1 MAKEIAA
8 STMKL
13 KLVSGQ
19 DAKDNPKYSTRS
31 FKDINTELSDE
42 DMLSVG
48 TAMACLW
55 ARFFVQIPQSWMPKS
70 QTRHSQSIV

>member
-48 TAMACLW
+48 TAMAGL
-55 ARFFVQIPQSWMPKS
+55 QTMPLG
-70 QTRHSQSIV
+70 QVLRTDTTELDG

>member
-42 DMLSVG
+42 GMLSVG
-48 TAMACLW
+48 TAMAGL
-55 ARFFVQIPQSWMPKS
+55 QTMPLG
-70 QTRHSQSIV
+70 QVLRTDTTELDA

>member
-31 FKDINTELSDE
+31 FKDINPQLSDE

-48 TAMACLW
+48 TAMAGL
-55 ARFFVQIPQSWMPKS
+55 QTMPLG
-70 QTRHSQSIV
+70 QVLRTDTTELDA

>member
-48 TAMACLW
+48 TAMAGL
-55 ARFFVQIPQSWMPKS
+55 QTMPLG
-70 QTRHSQSIV
+70 QVLRTDTAVLDA

>member
-8 STMKL
+8 SSMKL
-13 KLVSGQ
+13 KLVSGR
-19 DAKDNPKYSTRS
+19 DAKDHPKYSTRS

-48 TAMACLW
+48 TAMAGL
-55 ARFFVQIPQSWMPKS
+55 QTMPLG
-70 QTRHSQSIV
+70 QVLRTDTTELDA

>member
-31 FKDINTELSDE
+31 FKYINTELSDE

-48 TAMACLW
+48 TAMAGL
-55 ARFFVQIPQSWMPKS
+55 QTMPLGQVLRTDTKELDA
-70 QTRHSQSIV
+70 

>member
-19 DAKDNPKYSTRS
+19 DAKDNPKDSSRS
-31 FKDINTELSDE
+31 FNNINPRLSDE

-48 TAMACLW
+48 TAMANL
-55 ARFFVQIPQSWMPKS
+55 QTMPLG
-70 QTRHSQSIV
+70 QVLRTDTAVLDA

>member
-48 TAMACLW
+48 TAMAGL
-55 ARFFVQIPQSWMPKS
+55 QTMPLG
-70 QTRHSQSIV
+70 QVLRTDTRELDA

>member
-1 MAKEIAA
+1 MAMEIAA

-48 TAMACLW
+48 TAMAGL
-55 ARFFVQIPQSWMPKS
+55 QTMPLG
-70 QTRHSQSIV
+70 QVLRTDTTELDA

>member
-31 FKDINTELSDE
+31 FKDISTELSDE

-48 TAMACLW
+48 TAMAGL
-55 ARFFVQIPQSWMPKS
+55 QTMPLG
-70 QTRHSQSIV
+70 QVLRTDTTELDA

>member
-48 TAMACLW
+48 TAMANL
-55 ARFFVQIPQSWMPKS
+55 QTMPLG
-70 QTRHSQSIV
+70 QVLRTDTTELDA

>member
-19 DAKDNPKYSTRS
+19 DAKDNQKYSTRS

-48 TAMACLW
+48 TAMAGL
-55 ARFFVQIPQSWMPKS
+55 QTMPLG
-70 QTRHSQSIV
+70 QVLRTDTTELDA

>member
-19 DAKDNPKYSTRS
+19 DAKDNPKYSSRS
-31 FKDINTELSDE
+31 FKDINTQLSDE

-48 TAMACLW
+48 TAMAGL
-55 ARFFVQIPQSWMPKS
+55 QTMPLG
-70 QTRHSQSIV
+70 QVLRTDTAVLDA

>member
-31 FKDINTELSDE
+31 FKDVNTELSDE

-48 TAMACLW
+48 TAMAGL
-55 ARFFVQIPQSWMPKS
+55 QTMPLGKVLR
-70 QTRHSQSIV
+70 TDTTELDA

>member
-13 KLVSGQ
+13 QLVSGQ

-48 TAMACLW
+48 TAMAGL
-55 ARFFVQIPQSWMPKS
+55 QTMPLG
-70 QTRHSQSIV
+70 QVLRTDTTELDA

>member
-48 TAMACLW
+48 TAMAGL
-55 ARFFVQIPQSWMPKS
+55 QTMPLGQGLRTDTKELDA
-70 QTRHSQSIV
+70 

>member
-48 TAMACLW
+48 TAMAGL
-55 ARFFVQIPQSWMPKS
+55 QTMPLG
-70 QTRHSQSIV
+70 QVLRTDTAELDA

>member
-1 MAKEIAA
+1 M
-8 STMKL
+8 

-48 TAMACLW
+48 TAMAGL
-55 ARFFVQIPQSWMPKS
+55 QTMPLG
-70 QTRHSQSIV
+70 QVLRTDTTELDA

>member
-1 MAKEIAA
+1 MTKEIAA
-8 STMKL
+8 STIKL

-48 TAMACLW
+48 TAMAGL
-55 ARFFVQIPQSWMPKS
+55 QTMPLG
-70 QTRHSQSIV
+70 QVLRTDTTELDA

>member
-48 TAMACLW
+48 TAMAGLQTMPLG
-55 ARFFVQIPQSWMPKS
+55 QILRTDTKELDA
-70 QTRHSQSIV
+70 

>member
-31 FKDINTELSDE
+31 FKDINTEPSDE

-48 TAMACLW
+48 TAMAGL
-55 ARFFVQIPQSWMPKS
+55 QTMPLG
-70 QTRHSQSIV
+70 QVLRTDTTELDA

>member
-8 STMKL
+8 STTKL
-13 KLVSGQ
+13 KLVRGQ
-19 DAKDNPKYSTRS
+19 EAKDNPKYSTRS

-48 TAMACLW
+48 TAMAGL
-55 ARFFVQIPQSWMPKS
+55 QTMPLG
-70 QTRHSQSIV
+70 QVLRTDTTELDA

>member
-48 TAMACLW
+48 TAMAGLHT
-55 ARFFVQIPQSWMPKS
+55 MPLG
-70 QTRHSQSIV
+70 QVLRTDTTELDA

>member
-19 DAKDNPKYSTRS
+19 DAKGEIAPLYSKVPDVVYRVDTVAL
-31 FKDINTELSDE
+31 E
-42 DMLSVG
+42 
-48 TAMACLW
+48 AA
-55 ARFFVQIPQSWMPKS
+55 
-70 QTRHSQSIV
+70 

>member
-13 KLVSGQ
+13 KLVSVK

-48 TAMACLW
+48 TAMAGL
-55 ARFFVQIPQSWMPKS
+55 QTMPLG
-70 QTRHSQSIV
+70 QVLRTDTTELDA

>member
-31 FKDINTELSDE
+31 FKDINAELSDE

-48 TAMACLW
+48 TAMAGL
-55 ARFFVQIPQSWMPKS
+55 QTMPLG
-70 QTRHSQSIV
+70 QVLRTDTTELDA

>member
-13 KLVSGQ
+13 KLGSGQ

-48 TAMACLW
+48 TAMAGL
-55 ARFFVQIPQSWMPKS
+55 QTMPLG
-70 QTRHSQSIV
+70 QVLRTDTTELDA

>member
-31 FKDINTELSDE
+31 FKDINIELSDE

-48 TAMACLW
+48 TAMAGM
-55 ARFFVQIPQSWMPKS
+55 QTMPLG
-70 QTRHSQSIV
+70 QVLRTDTTELDA

>member
-8 STMKL
+8 STM

-48 TAMACLW
+48 TAMAGL
-55 ARFFVQIPQSWMPKS
+55 QTMPLGQVLRTDTKELDA
-70 QTRHSQSIV
+70 

>member
-1 MAKEIAA
+1 MAKEIVA

-48 TAMACLW
+48 TAMADL
-55 ARFFVQIPQSWMPKS
+55 QTMPLG
-70 QTRHSQSIV
+70 QVLRTDTTELDA

>member
-19 DAKDNPKYSTRS
+19 DAKENPKYSTRS
-31 FKDINTELSDE
+31 FKDINTDLSDE

-48 TAMACLW
+48 TTLSGL
-55 ARFFVQIPQSWMPKS
+55 QTMPLG
-70 QTRHSQSIV
+70 QVLRTDTCDLNG

>member
-31 FKDINTELSDE
+31 FKDINTQLSDE

-48 TAMACLW
+48 TAMAGL
-55 ARFFVQIPQSWMPKS
+55 QTMPLG
-70 QTRHSQSIV
+70 QVLRTDTAVLDA

>member
-8 STMKL
+8 STVKL

-31 FKDINTELSDE
+31 FKDISTELSDE

-48 TAMACLW
+48 TAMAGL
-55 ARFFVQIPQSWMPKS
+55 QTMPLGQVLRTDTKELDA
-70 QTRHSQSIV
+70 

>member
-13 KLVSGQ
+13 ELVSGQ

-31 FKDINTELSDE
+31 FKDINTQLSDE

-48 TAMACLW
+48 TAMAGL
-55 ARFFVQIPQSWMPKS
+55 QTMPLD
-70 QTRHSQSIV
+70 QVLRTDTTELDA

>member
-1 MAKEIAA
+1 MTKEIAA

-48 TAMACLW
+48 TAMAGL
-55 ARFFVQIPQSWMPKS
+55 QTMPLGQVLRTDS
-70 QTRHSQSIV
+70 TELDA